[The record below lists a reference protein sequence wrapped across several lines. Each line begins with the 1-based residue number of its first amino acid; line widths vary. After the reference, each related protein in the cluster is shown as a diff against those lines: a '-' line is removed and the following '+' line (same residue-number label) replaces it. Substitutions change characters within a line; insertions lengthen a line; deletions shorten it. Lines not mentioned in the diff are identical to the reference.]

1 MLTMAFS
8 RGTKNQVMPTCTLNY
23 VASLPNQLVEEEDA
37 DNMEEISTANIINNG
52 RRTRGKTIDFT
63 KAAKDAGDDLEDDED
78 DDEDFE
84 EKDDDAMEE

>member
-1 MLTMAFS
+1 MSIWTA
-8 RGTKNQVMPTCTLNY
+8 NY
-23 VASLPNQLVEEEDA
+23 FAPLPNQLVEEEDA
-37 DNMEEISTANIINNG
+37 DNMEEISTANIINDG
-52 RRTRGKTIDFT
+52 RRTRGKRIDFT